1 MRDSWSLAWSRQLRR
16 LRDDGR
22 GAVLWSMRVTLA
34 SVASYVAALLLFS
47 GPPPLLAPL
56 TAMLVVQV
64 TPISLLASGVD
75 RVVAV
80 VSGVSIAVVFAELVP
95 LSWWSLGLLIFV
107 SITLGQALRLRANL
121 MEVAISAMLVLGV
134 GSFATGSAAW
144 QRIAET
150 LIGAAVGIAANLLF
164 PPKVASA
171 DAGRAI
177 DDVANSV
184 SELLDRAAV
193 ELESVVA
200 EEGDVAG
207 AARAWLGDARRIT
220 HDIPRAGAA
229 LLHAEQGRRL
239 NVRAVGTPNAGPGLR
254 QGLEALEHSA
264 VAIRGMFRSL
274 VDSTEDEAWSS
285 EESADALLGLAQT
298 WRELAAALDAFG
310 QLVADEAGTGG
321 RAGSVEVDI
330 DVVAEARRGLD
341 EARARLEDALTH
353 GSGGPQ
359 LELDAAVLATVKRL
373 LRELD
378 LDQRIRRQVRL
389 ARTAPRRVP
398 RPVVRPSARRRPV
411 LPERTTQEE
420 SPSEESTSEAE
431 TQVLG
436 TVPDEDP

>member
-1 MRDSWSLAWSRQLRR
+1 MRESWSRVLSRQVTR
-16 LRDDGR
+16 LRADGR
-22 GAVLWSMRVTLA
+22 GALLWSLRVTLA
-34 SVASYVAALLLFS
+34 SVASYVTATLLFS

-64 TPISLLASGVD
+64 TPISLLASGAD

-107 SITLGQALRLRANL
+107 SITLGQVLRLRSNL
-121 MEVAISAMLVLGV
+121 MEVAISGMLVLGV
-134 GSFATGSAAW
+134 GSLATESAAW

-177 DDVANSV
+177 DDVADSV
-184 SELLDRAAV
+184 SELLGRAAQELEAVVADRA
-193 ELESVVA
+193 
-200 EEGDVAG
+200 DVAP

-220 HDIPRAGAA
+220 HEIPRAGAA

-239 NVRAVGTPNAGPGLR
+239 NVRAVGKPNAGPGLR

-264 VAIRGMFRSL
+264 VAIRAMFRAL
-274 VDSTEDEAWSS
+274 VDSSEDEDWSPL
-285 EESADALLGLAQT
+285 EDQLLGLART
-298 WRELAAALDAFG
+298 WREMAGALDAFG
-310 QLVADEAGTGG
+310 QLVADDAGPAG
-321 RAGSVEVDI
+321 RSGTVDV
-330 DVVAEARRGLD
+330 DVVRDARVGLGEART
-341 EARARLEDALTH
+341 RLEEALAADRA
-353 GSGGPQ
+353 GPQ

-389 ARTAPRRVP
+389 ARSAPRRVP
-398 RPVVRPSARRRPV
+398 RPISRPV
-411 LPERTTQEE
+411 AQRRTEMPWAPEGSQDD
-420 SPSEESTSEAE
+420 E
-431 TQVLG
+431 TQVLKNI
-436 TVPDEDP
+436 PDEDE

>member
-1 MRDSWSLAWSRQLRR
+1 MLSRQWTR
-16 LRDDGR
+16 LRNDGR
-22 GAVLWSMRVTLA
+22 GALLWSGRVTLA
-34 SVASYVAALLLFS
+34 SVASYVAALLLFD

-75 RVVAV
+75 RVVSV
-80 VSGVSIAVVFAELVP
+80 VAGVAIAVVFAELVP
-95 LSWWSLGLLIFV
+95 LSWWSLGILIFV
-107 SITLGQALRLRANL
+107 SITLGQVLRLRANL

-134 GSFATGSAAW
+134 GSFATESAAW

-177 DDVANSV
+177 DEVADSA
-184 SELLDRAAV
+184 SELLTRAAD
-193 ELESVVA
+193 ELEAVVDDGA
-200 EEGDVAG
+200 EVAP

-264 VAIRGMFRSL
+264 VAIRGMFRAL
-274 VDSTEDEAWSS
+274 VDSSERDDWSTPG
-285 EESADALLGLAQT
+285 SADVMRGLVRT
-298 WRELAAALDAFG
+298 WREMAAAIDAFG
-310 QLVADEAGTGG
+310 QLVADESGPPARG
-321 RAGSVEVDI
+321 GSVEVDV
-330 DVVAEARRGLD
+330 DVVREARLGL
-341 EARARLEDALTH
+341 EGARDRLEDALAH
-353 GSGGPQ
+353 GGAGPQ
-359 LELDAAVLATVKRL
+359 RELDAIVLATVKRL

-378 LDQRIRRQVRL
+378 LDERIRRQVRL
-389 ARTAPRRVP
+389 ARSRPKRVP
-398 RPVVRPSARRRPV
+398 RPIAAPIARRRSG
-411 LPERTTQEE
+411 L
-420 SPSEESTSEAE
+420 SPPQQVSSEEE
-431 TQVLG
+431 TQLLDRI
-436 TVPDEDP
+436 PDEEP